1 MIDKDQMTIEGRVR
15 AVLQKSLLVGEDKL
29 APEANLVEDL
39 GLTSLDRFEVV
50 MGIEEE
56 FGIEMTGEEQE
67 TIKTVNDLVMY
78 VASHGKPQGERA

>member
-1 MIDKDQMTIEGRVR
+1 MTDKDQTTIEARVR
-15 AVLQKSLLVGEDKL
+15 AVLQKSLLVGDDKL
-29 APEANLVEDL
+29 TPEANLVEDL

-67 TIKTVNDLVMY
+67 IIKTVNDLVMY
-78 VASHGKPQGERA
+78 VTSHGKPQNEHA